1 MKDTASETTR
11 ILLDVLERQGVRN
24 IVLSPGSRNA
34 PLLISCSQRKKL
46 KKTIIPDERTAAFTA
61 LGMATVS
68 GELVALAC
76 TSGTALYNYAPAVA
90 EAFYRNIPLIVI
102 SADRP
107 SQWIDQDDSQTLVQF
122 GALERIVKGSFNL
135 PVDSTRQGCA
145 NPDYHSEGEWFANR
159 TANEAMMLAKSGIPG
174 PVHINLQLDTPLG
187 AMMERPEV
195 SVPDDYT
202 ERIIRNIE
210 NPSGLPPHMMERLA
224 ETLHDKKIM
233 LVAGFMA
240 PSDAMNRAV
249 KRFATLSNVTVLAET
264 LSNLHLSGNPYLIDG
279 ILTRL
284 DANQKEKL
292 RPDIVISIGG
302 ALVSR
307 MLKEYLRGC
316 MGTVHW
322 TLGDTPT
329 GRDVFQRLT
338 THIDASPERFLY
350 SIAGYMDRIAHKSG
364 VDIPAY
370 GDAWRNA
377 KEEILP
383 GYDEELK
390 ECGWSELKA
399 VNMLCNALA
408 GTSCN
413 LFLSN
418 GTTVRYAQLC
428 TRKLPHACFGNRGV
442 SGIDGTNATA
452 YGAALEYAGTTVLL
466 TGDMSFLYCPQIL
479 QYDTGNADLR
489 IVVINNSGGGIF
501 RFIAQTRSLEMREEY
516 FCAPSEPHIS
526 GLAGVYG
533 WNYLRAESEKEME
546 ECLAKLIKTPRSIL
560 EVCVDEEYSAKLLCN
575 FLRVK

>member
-11 ILLDVLERQGVRN
+11 ILLDVMERHGVRN

-34 PLLISCSQRKKL
+34 PLLISCSQREKL
-46 KKTIIPDERTAAFTA
+46 KKIVIPDERTAAFIA
-61 LGMATVS
+61 LGMASVS
-68 GELVALAC
+68 GEPVALAC

-145 NPDYHSEGEWFANR
+145 NRKYRSEGEWFANR
-159 TANEAMMLAKSGIPG
+159 TANEAMMLAKHGIPG

-187 AMMERPEV
+187 AMTERPEV
-195 SVPDDYT
+195 AIPEDYG

-210 NPSGLPPHMMERLA
+210 NPSGLPPHMMDSLA

-233 LVAGFMA
+233 LVAGFMS

-249 KRFATLSNVTVLAET
+249 KRFAALPNVTVLAET
-264 LSNLHLSGNPYLIDG
+264 LSNLHIQGDPYLIDG
-279 ILTRL
+279 LLTRL
-284 DANQKEKL
+284 DAGRKEML

-307 MLKEYLRGC
+307 MLKEYLRGST
-316 MGTVHW
+316 GTVHW
-322 TLGDTPT
+322 TLGDTPA
-329 GRDVFQRLT
+329 GRDVFQRLA
-338 THIDASPERFLY
+338 THIDVAPERFLY
-350 SIAGYMDRIAHKSG
+350 SIAGYMERHARKSG
-364 VDIPAY
+364 SDVPAY
-370 GDAWRNA
+370 GDAWRCARN
-377 KEEILP
+377 EILP
-383 GYDEELK
+383 AYGNELK
-390 ECGWSELKA
+390 ACGWSELKA
-399 VNMLCNALA
+399 VNMLCNSLE
-408 GTSCN
+408 GSDCN

-418 GTTVRYAQLC
+418 GTAVRYAQLC
-428 TRKLPHACFGNRGV
+428 THRLPHACYGNRGV

-466 TGDMSFLYCPQIL
+466 TGDMSFMYCPQIL
-479 QYDTGNADLR
+479 QYDTKKADLR

-501 RFIAQTRSLEMREEY
+501 RFIAPTRSLEMREEY
-516 FCAPSEPHIS
+516 FCAPSDPNVAD
-526 GLAGVYG
+526 LAGVYG
-533 WNYLRAESEKEME
+533 WNYLRAGSEEEMR
-546 ECLAKLIKTPRSIL
+546 ECLERLLKTPRSIL
-560 EVCVDEEYSAKLLCN
+560 EVCVDGEYSARLLRD